1 MIYLKNIAI
10 YSRKS
15 KFTDNGESV
24 QNQIELCKKYCNNQF
39 PNSTF
44 VIYEDEGYSGGNSNR
59 PKFQQMLK
67 DAKQKKFNVLIC
79 YRLDRISRNISDF
92 SSIINTLESNNISFI
107 SVREQ
112 FDTSTPMGRAMMYIS
127 SVFAQLERET
137 IAERI
142 KDNMYQLAR
151 SGRWLGG
158 QTPTG
163 FKSEPITYYDHEM
176 NKKKMFKL
184 SPIKEELDLVKILY
198 EKYIEFRSLTKLESW
213 TLENKVLTKNNK
225 NFDKSALRIILTNP
239 VYSIA
244 DNLLYGYLKENKCD
258 ISSSKDEFDGS
269 HGIMVY
275 NKHDES
281 NKTKIK
287 RRNKHQWIVSIA
299 KHKGIVPSKEWIQV
313 QNIIEE
319 NYEKAPRQDTG
330 KIGLITPLL
339 RCSKCGSKMR
349 VNVYKKSTGTHYY
362 YRCLMK
368 ERSRGARCDINNL
381 NGFLADKSV
390 IDELKCI
397 ELRKKNIYTKLNNNN
412 KHYIE
417 KPSENYQTK
426 KTTLSKKLTE
436 YEKSISNLMFQL
448 SQNNDSVAS
457 KYIIAKI
464 EELDKKINKAKEE
477 LKKADDNKESILL
490 EKINIDSY
498 INLLND
504 FSSNIDNLTFEEKKK
519 YLNQIV
525 DKIIWNGQKLE
536 VYYLGYNSEKS

>member
-1 MIYLKNIAI
+1 VIYLKTIAI

-15 KFTDNGESV
+15 KFTDKGESV
-24 QNQIELCKKYCNNQF
+24 QNQVDLCKKYCNNHF
-39 PNSTF
+39 PNSSF

-67 DAKQKKFNVLIC
+67 DAKKNKFDVLIC

-92 SSIINTLESNNISFI
+92 SSIINILESKNISFI

-112 FDTSTPMGRAMMYIS
+112 FDTSTPMGRAMMYIA

-158 QTPTG
+158 TTPTG
-163 FKSEPITYYDHEM
+163 FKSESIIYYDNEL

-184 SPIKEELDLVKILY
+184 SPIKEELDLVKNIY
-198 EKYIEFRSLTKLESW
+198 TKYIEFRSLTKLESW
-213 TLENKVLTKNNK
+213 TLENRILTKNNK

-244 DNLLYGYLKENKCD
+244 DNLLYEYLKENKCD
-258 ISSSKDEFDGS
+258 IASAKDEFDGN
-269 HGIMVY
+269 HGVMVY

-281 NKTKIK
+281 NKSKIK
-287 RRNKHQWIVSIA
+287 RRYKKEWIVSIA
-299 KHKGIVPSKEWIQV
+299 KHKGIIPSKDWIQA

-349 VNVYKKSTGTHYY
+349 ISIYKKSTGTHYY

-368 ERSRGARCDINNL
+368 EHSRGTRCDIPNL
-381 NGFLADKSV
+381 NGYLADKSV

-397 ELRKKNIYTKLNNNN
+397 DLRKKSIYTNLNTSRQ
-412 KHYIE
+412 YIE
-417 KPSENYQTK
+417 KSPKNKESK
-426 KTTLSKKLTE
+426 RTTLLKDLNE
-436 YEKSISNLMFQL
+436 YEQSISNLTLQL

-457 KYIIAKI
+457 KYIITQI
-464 EELDKKINKAKEE
+464 EEFDKKVNKVKEE
-477 LKKADDNKESILL
+477 IKKVDYDQETILI
-490 EKINIDSY
+490 EKMNLDSY
-498 INLLND
+498 IDLLKNV
-504 FSSNIDNLTFEEKKK
+504 SSNIDTLTFEEKKK
-519 YLNQIV
+519 YLNQLI
-525 DKIIWNGQKLE
+525 DKITWDGQKLE
-536 VYYLGYNSEKS
+536 VYILGYNN

>member
-1 MIYLKNIAI
+1 VIYLKTIAI

-24 QNQIELCKKYCNNQF
+24 QNQIDLCKKYCTTHF

-67 DAKQKKFNVLIC
+67 DAKNNKFDVLIC

-112 FDTSTPMGRAMMYIS
+112 FDTSTPMGRAMMYIA

-163 FKSEPITYYDHEM
+163 FKSESITYYDHEM

-184 SPIKEELDLVKILY
+184 SPIKEELDLVKTLY
-198 EKYIEFRSLTKLESW
+198 AKYIEFRSLTKLESW
-213 TLENKVLTKNNK
+213 TLENKILTKNNK
-225 NFDKSALRIILTNP
+225 NFDKSSLRIILTNP

-244 DNLLYGYLKENKCD
+244 DNLLYEYLKENKCD
-258 ISSSKDEFDGS
+258 IASSKDEFDGS
-269 HGIMVY
+269 HGVMVY

-287 RRNKHQWIVSIA
+287 RRYENEWIVSIA
-299 KHKGIVPSKEWIQV
+299 MHKGIVPSKEWIQV
-313 QNIIEE
+313 QNIIKK
-319 NYEKAPRQDTG
+319 NHEKAPRQDTG
-330 KIGLITPLL
+330 KIGLITTLL
-339 RCSKCGSKMR
+339 RCGKCGSKMR
-349 VNVYKKSTGTHYY
+349 VNVYRKSTGTHYY

-368 ERSRGARCDINNL
+368 ERSRGTRCDINNL
-381 NGFLADKSV
+381 NGLLADKSV
-390 IDELKCI
+390 LDELKCI
-397 ELRKKNIYTKLNNNN
+397 NIRKKSIYTKLNNNS

-417 KPSENYQTK
+417 KPPKSYETTK
-426 KTTLSKKLTE
+426 STLSKELAE
-436 YEKSISNLMFQL
+436 YERSISNLMVQL

-464 EELDKKINKAKEE
+464 EELDKKINKVKEE
-477 LKKADDNKESILL
+477 LRKADDDKESILI

-498 INLLND
+498 MNLLND
-504 FSSNIDNLTFEEKKK
+504 FSSNIDTLTFEEKKK

-525 DKIIWNGQKLE
+525 HKIIWDGQKLE
-536 VYYLGYNSEKS
+536 VYILGYNSEKS